1 MRYALSPRDNPENT
15 ERTPRHRPNQK
26 KCILLRLRPLTCLAL
41 ASGLA
46 ISSVPSVPS
55 RIPGPSTPFTSP
67 LLNGVP
73 SRVSRF
79 PPLSSLVLGVNSP
92 SQFPAYWLCSRGY
105 PREKSPF
112 LPEKSPQKVIFI
124 CSIQNNS
131 VSLHPKA

>member
-26 KCILLRLRPLTCLAL
+26 KCFLLRLRPLTCLAF

-55 RIPGPSTPFTSP
+55 RIPGPSTPFTSL

-79 PPLSSLVLGVNSP
+79 PPAYCFVLGGGSP
-92 SQFPAYWLCSRGY
+92 SVY
-105 PREKSPF
+105 PPPLHHTHSTPSTIKIALKSDF
-112 LPEKSPQKVIFI
+112 SCL
-124 CSIQNNS
+124 IQNI
-131 VSLHPKA
+131 SLPLHRKY